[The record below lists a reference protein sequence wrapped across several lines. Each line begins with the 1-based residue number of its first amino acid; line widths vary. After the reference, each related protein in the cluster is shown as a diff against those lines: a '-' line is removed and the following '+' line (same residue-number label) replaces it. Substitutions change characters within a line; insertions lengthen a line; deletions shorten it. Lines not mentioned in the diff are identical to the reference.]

1 MKAWSSTW
9 KYMRR
14 TPYQALAAIFIMTQT
29 FVVISLFT
37 FVIYGSARIINY
49 FESQPQVTAFFK
61 DEATQAEIDALG
73 QDLKN
78 SGQVAELRFVSK
90 AEALAIY
97 REQNKSDPLLT
108 DLVTEGILPA
118 SFEISAVNINDLSSI
133 SDVLKRS
140 PIIEQVLYPQDIV
153 SNVIRWTDA
162 LRKLGLVI
170 IFVLALDSIFLM
182 IIIIGIKISQKKE
195 EIEIMRL
202 LSATNWY
209 IRWPFM
215 LEGIFYGV
223 IGALLGWLIATSV
236 MFYALPVLRD
246 FFGSIPVLTVSPI
259 YLFVLLAF
267 EIIVAVIIG
276 IFSSFLAVLRYL
288 K

>member
-1 MKAWSSTW
+1 MKAWSSSW
-9 KYMRR
+9 KYIRR

-29 FVVISLFT
+29 FFVISLFT
-37 FVIYGSARIINY
+37 FVIYGSARIISY

-61 DEATQAEIDALG
+61 DEATQEEINALG
-73 QDLKN
+73 EDLQN
-78 SGQVAELRFVSK
+78 SGKVAELKFVSK
-90 AEALAIY
+90 AEALEIY
-97 REQNKSDPLLT
+97 KEQNKNDPLLT

-118 SFEISAVNINDLSSI
+118 SFEISAVDITDLSAI
-133 SDVLKRS
+133 SEVLKRA
-140 PIIEQVLYPQDIV
+140 PIVDQVLYPQDIV
-153 SNVIRWTDA
+153 ANVIRWTDA
-162 LRKLGLVI
+162 LRKLGLII

-182 IIIIGIKISQKKE
+182 IIIIGIKISQRKE

-215 LEGIFYGV
+215 LEGIFYGIV
-223 IGALLGWLIATSV
+223 GAFFGWFLATCA
-236 MFYALPVLRD
+236 MFYSLPMLRD
-246 FFGSIPVLTVSPI
+246 FFGSIPVLTAPPV
-259 YLFVLLAF
+259 YLFALLGF
-267 EIIVAVIIG
+267 ELMIAILIG

>member
-1 MKAWSSTW
+1 MKSWSNSW
-9 KYMRR
+9 KHIRR

-29 FVVISLFT
+29 FFVITMFT

-49 FESQPQVTAFFK
+49 FEAQPQVTAFFK
-61 DEATQAEIDALG
+61 EEAQQSEINALG
-73 QDLKN
+73 EDLQQ
-78 SGQVAELRFVSK
+78 SGKVSELRFVSK
-90 AEALAIY
+90 AEALQIY
-97 REQNKSDPLLT
+97 KEQNKNDPLLT

-118 SFEISAVNINDLSSI
+118 SFEISAVDINDLSAI
-133 SDVLKRS
+133 SDVLKKS
-140 PIIEQVLYPQDIV
+140 PIIDQVLYPQDIV
-153 SNVIRWTDA
+153 ANVIRWTDA
-162 LRKLGLVI
+162 LRKLGLATIVI
-170 IFVLALDSIFLM
+170 LSLDSIFLM

-215 LEGIFYGV
+215 LEGVFYGI
-223 IGALLGWLIATSV
+223 IGALFGWLIATAV
-236 MFYALPVLRD
+236 MFYSLPALRD

-259 YLFVLLAF
+259 YLFVLLGF
-267 EIIVAVIIG
+267 EIIIAVIIG
-276 IFSSFLAVLRYL
+276 VFSSFLAVLRYL

>member
-14 TPYQALAAIFIMTQT
+14 TPYQAIAAIFIMTQT
-29 FVVISLFT
+29 FFVISMFT
-37 FVIYGSARIINY
+37 FVIYGSARIISY

-61 DEATQAEIDALG
+61 EEATQDEITTLG
-73 QDLKN
+73 DDLQQ
-78 SGQVAELRFVSK
+78 SGKVSGLKFVSK
-90 AEALAIY
+90 AEALQIY
-97 REQNKSDPLLT
+97 KDQNKNDPLLT

-118 SFEISAVNINDLSSI
+118 SFEISAVDINDLSTI
-133 SDVLKRS
+133 SDVLKKS
-140 PIIEQVLYPQDIV
+140 PIIDQVLFPQDIV
-153 SNVIRWTDA
+153 ANVIRWTDA
-162 LRKLGLVI
+162 LRKFGLAVI
-170 IFVLALDSIFLM
+170 TVLALDSIFLM

-215 LEGIFYGV
+215 LEGIFYGI
-223 IGALLGWLIATSV
+223 IGAFFGWLLAASA
-236 MFYALPVLRD
+236 MFYAVPMLRD
-246 FFGSIPVLTVSPI
+246 FFGSIPVLSVSPI
-259 YLFVLLAF
+259 YLFVLLGIELVIA
-267 EIIVAVIIG
+267 IIIG

>member
-14 TPYQALAAIFIMTQT
+14 TPYQALAAVFIMTQT
-29 FVVISLFT
+29 FFVISLFT
-37 FVIYGSARIINY
+37 FVIYGSERIISY
-49 FESQPQVTAFFK
+49 FEAQPQVTAFFK
-61 DEATQAEIDALG
+61 DEATQEEINSLG
-73 QDLKN
+73 EDLQQ
-78 SGQVAELRFVSK
+78 SGKVSELKFVSK
-90 AEALAIY
+90 AQALEIY
-97 REQNKSDPLLT
+97 KEQNKSDPLLT

-118 SFEISAVNINDLSSI
+118 SFEISAIDITDLSTI
-133 SDVLKRS
+133 SDVLKKA
-140 PIIEQVLYPQDIV
+140 PIVDQVLYPQDIV
-153 SNVIRWTDA
+153 ANVIRWTDA

-215 LEGIFYGV
+215 LEGIFYGI
-223 IGALLGWLIATSV
+223 IGACLGWLLATGA
-236 MFYALPVLRD
+236 MFYALPMLRD
-246 FFGSIPVLTVSPI
+246 FFGSIPVLTASPM
-259 YLFVLLAF
+259 YLFALLGF
-267 EIIVAVIIG
+267 EIIIAILIG

>member
-1 MKAWSSTW
+1 MKAWSSSW

-29 FVVISLFT
+29 FFVISLFT
-37 FVIYGSARIINY
+37 FVIYGSARVISY

-61 DEATQAEIDALG
+61 DEASQEEINALG
-73 QDLKN
+73 DDLKQ
-78 SGQVAELRFVSK
+78 SGKVSELKFISK
-90 AEALAIY
+90 SQALEIY
-97 REQNKSDPLLT
+97 KEQNKSDPLLT

-118 SFEISAVNINDLSSI
+118 SFEISAVDITDLSGI
-133 SDVLKRS
+133 SEVLKRA
-140 PIIEQVLYPQDIV
+140 PIIDQVLYPQDIV
-153 SNVIRWTDA
+153 ANVIRWTDA

-215 LEGIFYGV
+215 LEGIFYGI
-223 IGALLGWLIATSV
+223 IGAFIGWLLATGS
-236 MFYALPVLRD
+236 MFYALPMLRD
-246 FFGSIPVLTVSPI
+246 FFGNIPVLSISPV
-259 YLFVLLAF
+259 YLFALLGLELVIAT
-267 EIIVAVIIG
+267 IIG

>member
-1 MKAWSSTW
+1 MKAWGNSW
-9 KYMRR
+9 KHIRR

-29 FVVISLFT
+29 FFVISIFT
-37 FVIYGSARIINY
+37 FVIYGSARIISY

-61 DEATQAEIDALG
+61 DEAQQDEINALG
-73 QDLKN
+73 EDLQQ
-78 SGQVAELRFVSK
+78 SGKVAKLKFVSK
-90 AEALAIY
+90 AEALNIY
-97 REQNKSDPLLT
+97 KEQNKNDPLLT

-118 SFEISAVNINDLSSI
+118 SFEISAVDITDLSPI
-133 SDVLKRS
+133 SDVLKKA
-140 PIIEQVLYPQDIV
+140 PIVDQVLYPQDIV
-153 SNVIRWTDA
+153 SNLIRWTDA
-162 LRKLGLVI
+162 LRKLGLAI
-170 IFVLALDSIFLM
+170 IVVLSLDSIFLM

-215 LEGIFYGV
+215 LEGVFYGM
-223 IGALLGWLIATSV
+223 IGALFGWMIATG
-236 MFYALPVLRD
+236 MMYYILPTLHD
-246 FFGSIPVLTVSPI
+246 FFGSIPVLTVSPV
-259 YLFVLLAF
+259 YLLVLLGF
-267 EIIVAVIIG
+267 EIVIAIIIG

>member
-1 MKAWSSTW
+1 MKAWSNSW
-9 KYMRR
+9 KHIRR

-29 FVVISLFT
+29 FFVITMFT

-49 FESQPQVTAFFK
+49 FEAQPQVTAFFK
-61 DEATQAEIDALG
+61 DEAQQSDINALGDALQQSG
-73 QDLKN
+73 KVADLK
-78 SGQVAELRFVSK
+78 FVSK
-90 AEALAIY
+90 AQALQIY
-97 REQNKSDPLLT
+97 KEQNKDDPLLT

-118 SFEISAVNINDLSSI
+118 SFEISAVDINDLSVI
-133 SDVLKRS
+133 SDVLKKS
-140 PIIEQVLYPQDIV
+140 PIVDQVLYPQDIV
-153 SNVIRWTDA
+153 ANVIRWTDA
-162 LRKLGLVI
+162 LRKLGLSTIVI
-170 IFVLALDSIFLM
+170 LSLDSIFLM

-215 LEGIFYGV
+215 LEGIFYGIV
-223 IGALLGWLIATSV
+223 GAFFGWLIATGV
-236 MFYALPVLRD
+236 MFYALPALRD

-259 YLFVLLAF
+259 YLFVLLGF
-267 EIIVAVIIG
+267 EIVIAIIIG

>member
-1 MKAWSSTW
+1 MKAWSSSW

-29 FVVISLFT
+29 FFVISLFT
-37 FVIYGSARIINY
+37 FVIYGSARIISY
-49 FESQPQVTAFFK
+49 FEAQPQVTAFFK
-61 DEATQAEIDALG
+61 DEATQPEITALG
-73 QDLKN
+73 NDLKQ
-78 SGQVAELRFVSK
+78 SGKVSELKFVSK
-90 AEALAIY
+90 AQALEIY
-97 REQNKSDPLLT
+97 KQQNKSDPLLT

-118 SFEISAVNINDLSSI
+118 SFEISAVDITDLSSI
-133 SDVLKRS
+133 SDVLKKTS
-140 PIIEQVLYPQDIV
+140 IIDQVLYPQDIV
-153 SNVIRWTDA
+153 ANVIRWTDA
-162 LRKLGLVI
+162 LRKLGFAIILV
-170 IFVLALDSIFLM
+170 LSLDSIFLM

-215 LEGIFYGV
+215 LEGIFYGIV
-223 IGALLGWLIATSV
+223 GALFGWLLATSA
-236 MFYALPVLRD
+236 MFYALPMLRD
-246 FFGSIPVLTVSPI
+246 FFGSIPVLSVSPI
-259 YLFVLLAF
+259 YLLLLLGLELVIA
-267 EIIVAVIIG
+267 IIIG